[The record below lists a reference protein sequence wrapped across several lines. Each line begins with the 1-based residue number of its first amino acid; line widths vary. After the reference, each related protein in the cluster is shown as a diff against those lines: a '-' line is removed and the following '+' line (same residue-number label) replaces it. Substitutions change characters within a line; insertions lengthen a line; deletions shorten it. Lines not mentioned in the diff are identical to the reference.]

1 MNTSW
6 VRPTHRWSAI
16 VFTAILV
23 VTVLALALSG
33 PQWFSYLPLIP
44 LAALALSGLVM
55 LVQVFRRG
63 RATPATGAGRVRL
76 VHRWSGIVFL
86 VTVLATVVAL
96 SLPEPI
102 VWVSYLPLIPL
113 AGLLFSGLAMLA
125 APRLRARRQVAGA

>member
-1 MNTSW
+1 MNTTW

-23 VTVLALALSG
+23 VTVLVLALSG
-33 PQWFSYLPLIP
+33 PQWVSYLPLIP
-44 LAALALSGLVM
+44 LAALALSGLFM
-55 LVQVFRRG
+55 LVLVFRRG
-63 RATPATGAGRVRL
+63 RATSRAGRVRQ

-86 VTVLATVVAL
+86 VTVLATFVAL

-102 VWVSYLPLIPL
+102 VWVSYLPLLPL

-125 APRLRARRQVAGA
+125 APRLRARRQVAGT

>member
-16 VFTAILV
+16 AFTAILV
-23 VTVLALALSG
+23 VTVLVLALSG
-33 PQWFSYLPLIP
+33 PQWVSYLPLVP
-44 LAALALSGLVM
+44 LAGLFLSGLVM
-55 LVQVFRRG
+55 LVPVFRRG

-76 VHRWSGIVFL
+76 AHRWSGIVFL
-86 VTVLATVVAL
+86 VAVLATSVAL